1 MDTFALLC
9 STQKGREALAAKPD
23 KTNLVVK
30 AIGGFVLQSRN
41 ELRVRS
47 LEAFSLI
54 LSCDEGLSDDETSI
68 SYKWVSSSL
77 PDFISVAMTIAKQ
90 PFPDLRYASLSFL
103 LSVSCWRW
111 GQKEMKA
118 CPGFVEYLLDRKTE
132 RDKRGKEMKYDI
144 IRTMAKSQ
152 YCEETMDG
160 PVYLKLKQ
168 YVREGPFY
176 VLTESST
183 VAVEET

>member
-1 MDTFALLC
+1 MC
-9 STQKGREALAAKPD
+9 STQKGREALATKPD
-23 KTNLVVK
+23 KVNRVIK
-30 AIGGFVLQSRN
+30 SIGGFILQSRT

-54 LSCDEGLSDDETSI
+54 LSCDEGLSDGDDEASI
-68 SYKWVSSSL
+68 SYEWVSGAL
-77 PDFISVAMTIAKQ
+77 PGFISVAMTIAKQ

-103 LSVSCWRW
+103 LSVSRWKW
-111 GQKEMKA
+111 GQKEMKG

-132 RDKRGKEMKYDI
+132 GDKKGKEMKYDI
-144 IRTMAKSQ
+144 IRTMAESP
-152 YCEETMDG
+152 YCEETMEG

-176 VLTESST
+176 VVTESST
-183 VAVEET
+183 VAVEES